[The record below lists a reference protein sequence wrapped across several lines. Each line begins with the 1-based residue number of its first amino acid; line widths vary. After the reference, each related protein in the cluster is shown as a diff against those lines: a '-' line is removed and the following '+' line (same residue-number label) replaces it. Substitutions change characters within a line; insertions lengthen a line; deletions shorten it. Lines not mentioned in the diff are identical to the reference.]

1 MGSNGRTTRPSQ
13 DIKEKGNQGNY
24 QTETVITSLSR
35 PLSFA
40 HKSTFTLTLCSKPW
54 VYACVSVCVRM
65 WTRVCVCVQ
74 LQARTISHVYAC
86 VFLHV
91 CMSASH
97 ECAMHSSLRET
108 RHGVSAIA
116 LSFLLLSSTHPP
128 PLPIPMMDDGE
139 WEVSSLGLLVA
150 VRRLAI
156 CFPLQGPVGALG
168 FGPGFLAALAARCGY
183 TGS

>member
-65 WTRVCVCVQ
+65 WTRVCVCNYKQ
-74 LQARTISHVYAC
+74 EP
-86 VFLHV
+86 FLMCMHV
-91 CMSASH
+91 CFYM
-97 ECAMHSSLRET
+97 CAWVRAMNVPCIRAWERPDTVCQPLLCLSSSLVPRT
-108 RHGVSAIA
+108 
-116 LSFLLLSSTHPP
+116 LLHSRSQWW
-128 PLPIPMMDDGE
+128 MMANGK
-139 WEVSSLGLLVA
+139 
-150 VRRLAI
+150 
-156 CFPLQGPVGALG
+156 FPLLDCWLP
-168 FGPGFLAALAARCGY
+168 
-183 TGS
+183 SED